1 MNNTF
6 ILFFQALEQSMIFN
20 ISVLVYFKLSIIMCR
35 SMFERFSYAM
45 SDIKHT
51 VNTETMFCF
60 ETSLTR
66 G

>member
-1 MNNTF
+1 
-6 ILFFQALEQSMIFN
+6 
-20 ISVLVYFKLSIIMCR
+20 MCR

-66 G
+66 GKLKQWKTIEPVVAAAYERWWVTFEVLVIGF